1 MDGSVRDL
9 LLQQY
14 TNLQLL
20 KSPEE
25 AGRFY
30 ASQSVFRSLRDML
43 ANSKTRAEC
52 IVVAD
57 NAYAI
62 CLDYF
67 ANGLTYADREALRQ
81 FTQSYTYTLSGDQKW
96 GHERLNG
103 QEYVYRVYLFE
114 GRAVAAYY
122 RAAQL
127 TSMIPVDERG
137 QAFVLS
143 DRDGAVL
150 SAVGKNAP
158 APGETLDEGYNK
170 SLISGLP
177 LLDSAFSFS
186 CFAPPF
192 SVWALLRS
200 NMTTLLLIILVTLG
214 VSLLLALY
222 LRKQMYV
229 PMRRI
234 SDVMARIKRQ
244 EYDVRIT
251 DRFGTREFEQ
261 LKDSFN
267 QLMDEIVHLKIS
279 RYEQIIALQDME
291 LKSIRLQLRPHF
303 FLNAI
308 TTISSLDRQGR
319 SGEISAYVDA
329 LSKTS
334 GICSA
339 PACIRCRSKR
349 KSRILKTTFPCRNA
363 CIPAAFSI

>member
-1 MDGSVRDL
+1 
-9 LLQQY
+9 
-14 TNLQLL
+14 
-20 KSPEE
+20 
-25 AGRFY
+25 
-30 ASQSVFRSLRDML
+30 
-43 ANSKTRAEC
+43 
-52 IVVAD
+52 
-57 NAYAI
+57 
-62 CLDYF
+62 
-67 ANGLTYADREALRQ
+67 
-81 FTQSYTYTLSGDQKW
+81 
-96 GHERLNG
+96 
-103 QEYVYRVYLFE
+103 
-114 GRAVAAYY
+114 
-122 RAAQL
+122 
-127 TSMIPVDERG
+127 
-137 QAFVLS
+137 
-143 DRDGAVL
+143 
-150 SAVGKNAP
+150 
-158 APGETLDEGYNK
+158 
-170 SLISGLP
+170 
-177 LLDSAFSFS
+177 
-186 CFAPPF
+186 
-192 SVWALLRS
+192 
-200 NMTTLLLIILVTLG
+200 MTTLLLIILVTLG

-349 KSRILKTTFPCRNA
+349 KSPILKTTFPCRNA